1 MKSIHEQLYSKR
13 LAAGLS
19 QQELARRANLRQATI
34 SAIEAGGDVKLSSM
48 ERLAAALGLSLMLGE
63 DRALRR
69 AKAPARKVFLR
80 AVAHG
85 ALSNTAGMMF
95 PERFF
100 DGVQV
105 DTARDVL

>member
-48 ERLAAALGLSLMLGE
+48 AKLAAALGLSLMLGE
-63 DRALRR
+63 DQVLRR
-69 AKAPARKVFLR
+69 AKAPARQAFFR
-80 AVAHG
+80 AVERG
-85 ALSNTAGMMF
+85 SLSNTAGM
-95 PERFF
+95 FF
-100 DGVQV
+100 SDGFFEGVQV